1 MNSRLTNPNGGT
13 ATERT
18 VGLVF
23 SVLGLLLVMH
33 QLNILG
39 PIYVMARYIV
49 LGLVAIVLMVDCC
62 CFRPKSRAL

>member
-39 PIYVMARYIV
+39 LIYVMARYIV